1 MFTELYD
8 FQYPFFIVVFFLY
21 SLNMTQNFSFYS
33 NPFEDKY
40 IPTEE
45 EMEQERLRE
54 IEWEKFQVEQ
64 YYQKLYD
71 EEMKE
76 PLQT

>member
-1 MFTELYD
+1 
-8 FQYPFFIVVFFLY
+8 
-21 SLNMTQNFSFYS
+21 MTHNFSFYT
-33 NPFEDKY
+33 NPLEDKY

-64 YYQKLYD
+64 YYQKLYN

-76 PLQT
+76 QLQT